1 MATEISYNDLING
14 LIDGTLK
21 SPQVYGESFYINLRI
36 TGTGITER
44 YVLNDNK
51 EVVLDKNGEPETY
64 QINRPESEFLSDK
77 FLEACNSIPVLI
89 EHPESANQ
97 LLDGKNYKRH
107 NVGVIVKSFIK
118 DKQKE
123 VWGVARI
130 LDPKVL
136 VLINEKLKSTS
147 PAITSKNIKDEN
159 GLINEQF
166 EYIDHLALV
175 VDGYWDDYSDKA
187 IQIDKKQKIKHKG
200 AFTMNDEKKKLLEE
214 LTALLETAEL
224 DEAVKQD
231 AIAKIELIAKEDE
244 PTKDEPVKDEPVKV
258 DDAGGNAEVIALL
271 KSIIELVK
279 PAVAT
284 KTDNEPTKD
293 EPVKDEPKDDK
304 IDIVDINKDINQ
316 DDIDDIIDAEDEE
329 EKATLVDSAYNMHLS
344 YKEDGL
350 KCPKLHAKDTKESYL
365 RRFLLL
371 NKEKVG
377 DKFKGFVDG
386 LVKNKLDKTQY
397 AIAVDSM
404 KSIENGYIAKAR
416 EEQAKNRK
424 GFRTEQVNDKQKVY
438 HNAI

>member
-293 EPVKDEPKDDK
+293 EPTKDEPKDDK
-304 IDIVDINKDINQ
+304 IDIDDINKDINQ

-386 LVKNKLDKTQY
+386 LVKNKLDKAQY

-416 EEQAKNRK
+416 EEQAKNRR